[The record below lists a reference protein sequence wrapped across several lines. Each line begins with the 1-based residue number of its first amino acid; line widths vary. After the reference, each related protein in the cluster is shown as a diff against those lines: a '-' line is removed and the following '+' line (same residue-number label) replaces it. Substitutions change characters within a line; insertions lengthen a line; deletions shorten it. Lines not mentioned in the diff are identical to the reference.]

1 MYICFINASNNKINT
16 YSNFVVVIYINN
28 VLRYLYQLNEVEN
41 VHDFYWEQSQRF
53 LVLLWF
59 AEYIHNGRN
68 DHFQLRISG
77 KIHWCICIINA
88 YVYMYMYIRFVYLFF
103 IKVHRPRLRTVGLN
117 NIFWQDFPKLFLS
130 TLIINHNSSSSNTGN
145 RYTPWSLLTLVTYS

>member
-1 MYICFINASNNKINT
+1 MYICFFINASNNKINT

-41 VHDFYWEQSQRF
+41 MHDFYWEQSQRF

-59 AEYIHNGRN
+59 AEYNHNGRN

-88 YVYMYMYIRFVYLFF
+88 YVYIYMYIRFVYLFF

-117 NIFWQDFPKLFLS
+117 NRYFGRTFQ
-130 TLIINHNSSSSNTGN
+130 NSS
-145 RYTPWSLLTLVTYS
+145 YQLSLSIIIKVQVIQVTDTHHGHC